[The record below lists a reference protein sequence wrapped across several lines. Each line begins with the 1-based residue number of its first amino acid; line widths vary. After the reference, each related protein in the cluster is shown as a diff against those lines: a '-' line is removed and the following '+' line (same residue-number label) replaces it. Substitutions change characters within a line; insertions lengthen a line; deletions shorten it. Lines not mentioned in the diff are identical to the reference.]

1 MTVGQRTGDG
11 TATATAP
18 VPTER
23 VPVDF
28 AGDGEGTAEMSWG
41 MWEIWHAMVGQGGA
55 LPIGGRAPLAEGT
68 TVADLAEEM
77 RYLLSRFP
85 SMRTRLRFD
94 ETGHPTQEL
103 FASGTAVLEVYDAD
117 EAVASGHVRP
127 ATSDA
132 PADRADR
139 TAPGAD
145 PVDAF
150 AAEVEETYR
159 RTPFDYTA
167 DWPVRMAVIR
177 HRGRPER
184 LVTVMCHLVSD
195 AIGGGIMLRE
205 VARRSTEPVTGLQQ
219 LDQARWQSS
228 PAGQRQNDR
237 AMRHW
242 ETILRSIPARQLPGP
257 TDPRTPRHWG
267 LALRSPALTA
277 ALPVIA
283 ERTGA
288 DIGTVFFA
296 ALSVAL
302 HGVTGISPV
311 VIRPVVNNRFRPGL
325 GDVVCMIAQAGVC
338 SVDVADATLD
348 EVVERAR
355 RATMSAY
362 KYAYFHPERLRE
374 LMARISVERG
384 EPIGVDCFLN
394 DRSAH
399 LPPPGERPRG
409 TEPAQ
414 ALREAR
420 AETTLTWVY
429 QQDDPVERLFVSVDD
444 GPAGVETEIRFD
456 THFLS
461 PGQAEALAR
470 GIEAVAVEGALHPP
484 AAGGAAR

>member
-1 MTVGQRTGDG
+1 
-11 TATATAP
+11 
-18 VPTER
+18 
-23 VPVDF
+23 
-28 AGDGEGTAEMSWG
+28 
-41 MWEIWHAMVGQGGA
+41 
-55 LPIGGRAPLAEGT
+55 
-68 TVADLAEEM
+68 
-77 RYLLSRFP
+77 
-85 SMRTRLRFD
+85 
-94 ETGHPTQEL
+94 
-103 FASGTAVLEVYDAD
+103 
-117 EAVASGHVRP
+117 
-127 ATSDA
+127 
-132 PADRADR
+132 
-139 TAPGAD
+139 
-145 PVDAF
+145 VDAF
-150 AAEVEETYR
+150 AAEVEESYR

-177 HRGRPER
+177 HRGRPVQ

-242 ETILRSIPARQLPGP
+242 ETILRTIPARQLPGP

-267 LALRSPALTA
+267 LTFRSPALTA

-296 ALSVAL
+296 VLTTAL

-325 GDVVCMIAQAGVC
+325 GDVVCMVAQAGVC
-338 SVDVADATLD
+338 SVDVAGATLE

-355 RATMSAY
+355 RGTMSAY

-374 LMARISVERG
+374 LMARISEERG

-399 LPPPGERPRG
+399 LPPPGERPHG
-409 TEPAQ
+409 AGLAE

-420 AETTLTWVY
+420 AAATLTWLY

-470 GIEAVAVEGALHPP
+470 GIEAVAVEGALHPS
-484 AAGGAAR
+484 AAGDAAR